1 VEDRK
6 IRVVFRRGSLT
17 LKIAVLAVVVLS
29 MAALLLVWM
38 YKRDAQREHD
48 KLRDQAVSLEQ
59 ENSRL
64 QEAIDKL
71 GTIQG
76 IAYIAKEQLGLV
88 DPDTII
94 IEPENE
100 PVQ

>member
-1 VEDRK
+1 MEDRK
-6 IRVVFRRGSLT
+6 IRVVFRRGSLA
-17 LKIAVLAVVVLS
+17 LKVAVLAVVVLS
-29 MAALLLVWM
+29 IAALLLVWL
-38 YKRDAQREHD
+38 YKQDAQREYE
-48 KLRDQAVSLEQ
+48 KLKDQAIELEQ

-64 QEAIDKL
+64 QQAIDKL

-94 IEPENE
+94 IEPEN
-100 PVQ
+100 

>member
-1 VEDRK
+1 MEDRK
-6 IRVVFRRGSLT
+6 IRVVFRRGSLA

-29 MAALLLVWM
+29 IAALLLVWL
-38 YKRDAQREHD
+38 YKQDAQREYE
-48 KLRDQAVSLEQ
+48 KLRDQAIELEQ

-64 QEAIDKL
+64 QQAIDQL
-71 GTIQG
+71 GTIGG

-94 IEPENE
+94 IEPEN
-100 PVQ
+100 

>member
-1 VEDRK
+1 MEDRK
-6 IRVVFRRGSLT
+6 IRVVFRRGSLS
-17 LKIAVLAVVVLS
+17 LKIAVLALVVLS
-29 MAALLLVWM
+29 LAALLLVWL
-38 YKRDAQREHD
+38 YKQDAQREYE
-48 KLRDQAVSLEQ
+48 KKRAEAIRLEQ

-71 GTIQG
+71 GTLEG

-94 IEPENE
+94 IEPEN
-100 PVQ
+100 

>member
-1 VEDRK
+1 MIKR
-6 IRVVFRRGSLT
+6 FC
-17 LKIAVLAVVVLS
+17 
-29 MAALLLVWM
+29 AALLGAVLTLSLLTGCAA
-38 YKRDAQREHD
+38 RAAAPSPALTAEEAQ
-48 KLRDQAVSLEQ
+48 AIALEQ

-64 QEAIDKL
+64 QQAIDQL

-94 IEPENE
+94 IEPEN
-100 PVQ
+100 